1 MRKSFSNKMRSIM
14 IIRLD
19 IKYPVVL
26 DCLSSLKKVHNLINI
41 FVFEQFQLL
50 KTGLK
55 SPFFRVSL

>member
-1 MRKSFSNKMRSIM
+1 MT
-14 IIRLD
+14 IRLG

-50 KTGLK
+50 KAGLK
-55 SPFFRVSL
+55 SPFLRVSL